1 VDYITPKKTLPIFV
15 LANQRRGGCL
25 CGHFFLIAQKAN
37 NIAAQVKMQFA
48 ISERIDRL
56 KEVVAGFVKKR

>member
-1 VDYITPKKTLPIFV
+1 
-15 LANQRRGGCL
+15 L